1 MTSVDN
7 AARNLAALSSK
18 GAPGKKNAQSKVEP
32 MKILVIV
39 ENKIYE
45 ESIRQLLEKCLIE
58 LYNFD
63 IRSAQLSN
71 AKEREKNM
79 LSELRLS
86 TLENIPYSHVLCI
99 ADGDDAPNN
108 QFSDILE
115 ALQRQGY
122 NTSGITMNENGACFE
137 TQDKPRVGIWIM
149 PNNRDKGTFADF
161 YLKSAL
167 PDNILM
173 QKIEDVLNK
182 NKKDKLVKYKNA
194 YHGAAKFFTYLA
206 WQKNPSRSDYE
217 LFDSKKFNMQ
227 NELFINFKKW
237 LNLVIQ

>member
-1 MTSVDN
+1 MSSVDN
-7 AARNLAALSSK
+7 AARNLGSLSSK
-18 GAPGKKNAQSKVEP
+18 GAPGKKKAQSIAEP
-32 MKILVIV
+32 KKILVIV

-45 ESIRQLLEKCLIE
+45 EAIKQLLDKCQIR

-99 ADGDDAPNN
+99 ADGDDAPSN
-108 QFSDILE
+108 QFSEILYT
-115 ALQRQGY
+115 LQGQSY
-122 NTSGITMNENGACFE
+122 NTRGIVLNENGACFE
-137 TQDKPRVGIWIM
+137 APDKPRVGVWIM
-149 PNNRDKGTFADF
+149 PNNKDKGTFADF

-173 QKIEDVLNK
+173 QKIEDVLNN
-182 NKKDKLVKYKNA
+182 NKKERLVKYKNA

-206 WQKNPSRSDYE
+206 WQKNPSRSDNE

-227 NELFINFKKW
+227 NALFLNFKHW
-237 LNLVIQ
+237 LNLVIR